1 MVLVEFRY
9 EPKSLDV
16 NKNCL
21 RVKNQEKSKDLLN
34 GVDLGSEV

>member
-9 EPKSLDV
+9 ETKSLNA

-21 RVKNQEKSKDLLN
+21 RVKNQENVKVLLN
-34 GVDLGSEV
+34 GVDLGNEA